1 VTSVENKSFVKL
13 SDLSR
18 IEIVNILNEVFK
30 GYILN
35 FFWTIQTLEKDLKE
49 NDISLQDS
57 FVLMLNKE
65 PIGIALLSF
74 RDVRCKID
82 IMGIV
87 KKHRRS
93 GYGFEVVDRVIEI
106 CRWKGVKKI
115 ILEVPKADKAAFSF
129 YEKFGFK
136 ETRILETFN
145 RRTDKE
151 SSSSFHM
158 ELSDIKL
165 ITNYAHESYGKHNR
179 SLNWMREPSNLPH
192 LSFYNSVTIKDPAG
206 KTVGFCIW
214 GHRGSMFYIID
225 LAPLG
230 QISFT
235 ELLGEVLKMVS
246 ETFDYVLIA
255 SVPRD
260 DPLAASAEEL
270 GFRSILTLKEMVF
283 NLH

>member
-1 VTSVENKSFVKL
+1 MENKSFVRL

-35 FFWTIQTLEKDLKE
+35 LFWTIQTLEKELKE

-57 FVLMLNKE
+57 FVLMLNNE

-87 KKHRRS
+87 KQHRRS

-115 ILEVPKADKAAFSF
+115 VLEVPIADKAALSF

-136 ETRILETFN
+136 ETRMLESLN
-145 RRTDKE
+145 RRTEKD
-151 SSSSFHM
+151 SPSSFFM
-158 ELSDIKL
+158 QLSDIKL

-179 SLNWMREPSNLPH
+179 SLNWIREPSNLPH
-192 LSFYNSVTIKDPAG
+192 LSFYNCSIVKDPAG
-206 KTVGFCIW
+206 KIAGYCIW
-214 GHRGSMFYIID
+214 GQRGSVFYILD
-225 LAPLG
+225 LAPIA

-235 ELLGEVLKMVS
+235 ELLGEILKIAS
-246 ETFDYVLIA
+246 EPFDYVLIP

-260 DPLAASAEEL
+260 DPLGASAEEL
-270 GFRSILTLKEMVF
+270 GFRPILTLEEMVF
-283 NLH
+283 NLY